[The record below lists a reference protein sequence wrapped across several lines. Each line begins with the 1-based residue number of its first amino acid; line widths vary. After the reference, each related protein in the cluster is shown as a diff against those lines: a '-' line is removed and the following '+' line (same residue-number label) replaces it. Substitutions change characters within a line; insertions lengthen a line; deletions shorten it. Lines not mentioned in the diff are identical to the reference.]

1 MKIQKYIKS
10 KKELGENLK
19 KARIKL
25 GISQDIVAKLT
36 NLSRSSISYSQFS
49 LKKEDRA
56 RSREAKEE
64 REKRRKDLRLAQNFS
79 MGLRSGE

>member
-1 MKIQKYIKS
+1 MTFSTGKRCAYYFIGKF
-10 KKELGENLK
+10 
-19 KARIKL
+19 
-25 GISQDIVAKLT
+25 
-36 NLSRSSISYSQFS
+36 ISYSQFT

-56 RSREAKEE
+56 RSREVKEE